1 MYKKKTL
8 QRMAKRNICKLNGRS
23 PKWIHLLLAINKI
36 IRIFIFSVSSNEK
49 KTSQF
54 NDQFGVVRVMFS
66 REKKNGDI
74 ERAGLAHFRIF
85 IE

>member
-1 MYKKKTL
+1 MDSLVACDQQNYTHIYFL
-8 QRMAKRNICKLNGRS
+8 GFEQQQ
-23 PKWIHLLLAINKI
+23 
-36 IRIFIFSVSSNEK
+36 K

-66 REKKNGDI
+66 REKNNGDI